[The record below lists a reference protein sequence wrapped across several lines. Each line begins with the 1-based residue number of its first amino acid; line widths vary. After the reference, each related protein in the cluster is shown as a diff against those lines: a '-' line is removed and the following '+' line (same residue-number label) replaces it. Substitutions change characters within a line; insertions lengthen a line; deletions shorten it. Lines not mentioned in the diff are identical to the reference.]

1 MKVIRIFM
9 PAALAVISACAQTAP
24 QRQEFEVISVKKA
37 ESIVAGTQQVNIGLH
52 IDGAQVHL
60 ISAPMRDIIR
70 MAYLMKTYQV
80 IGPDWLESER
90 YTIDAKLPAG
100 STKEQ
105 VPDMLKSLLSDRFQ
119 LKYHNESRDFPVYG
133 LEVYPGG
140 KLKDVTATSE
150 ALDAKAPTEVSAQG
164 SAAGVSASLP
174 GGASFSFSDNKFVA
188 SKILMT
194 SLADVLSRFMDKPVV
209 DMTGLK
215 GRYDV
220 SLSLSEDD
228 YRGMLIRSAIG
239 AGVALP
245 PEALRYLATVSDTS
259 LHGALRANGLKL
271 ENRKAPLSVIV
282 VDSVLK
288 TPTENQ

>member
-1 MKVIRIFM
+1 MNVIRMLM
-9 PAALAVISACAQTAP
+9 PAGLFLASAFAQAP
-24 QRQEFEVISVKKA
+24 APRLEFEVISVKVA
-37 ESIVAGTQQVNIGLH
+37 EPLTASTQQVNIGLH

-60 ISAPMRDIIR
+60 ISASMRDIIR
-70 MAYLMKTYQV
+70 MAYQMKNYQV

-105 VPDMLKSLLSDRFQ
+105 VPEMLKSLLADRFH
-119 LKYHNESRDFPVYG
+119 LKSHNESREFPVYG

-140 KLKDVTATSE
+140 KLKDVTASTE
-150 ALDAKAPTEVSAQG
+150 AFDAKAPTEVNAQG
-164 SAAGVSASLP
+164 SSAGVSASLP
-174 GGASFSFSDNKFVA
+174 GGASFAFSDNKFVA
-188 SKILMT
+188 NKILMT
-194 SLADVLSRFMDKPVV
+194 SLADILSRFMDKPVV

-215 GRYDV
+215 GRYDL

-228 YRGMLIRSAIG
+228 YRGMLIRSAIS

-245 PEALRYLATVSDTS
+245 PEALRYLATISDTS
-259 LHGALRANGLKL
+259 LHGALRANGLKF
-271 ENRKAPLSVIV
+271 ENRKAPLPVIV

-288 TPTENQ
+288 APTENQ